1 MKAIQIQAFGQRR
14 GLAPVPDLEM
24 SSRAEELARSQFAQ
38 PRAIKVVYVQIPS
51 KSKVLDLV
59 NQDVAAPT
67 VRFSLRLTASV
78 FGHGQ
83 DQMVPTSAQDRA
95 AGKISKRR

>member
-1 MKAIQIQAFGQRR
+1 
-14 GLAPVPDLEM
+14 
-24 SSRAEELARSQFAQ
+24 
-38 PRAIKVVYVQIPS
+38 VQIPS

-67 VRFSLRLTASV
+67 VRFSLRLTAPV

>member
-51 KSKVLDLV
+51 KVESSRSGEPGRCGS
-59 NQDVAAPT
+59 NRAFFAPINRPSFWT
-67 VRFSLRLTASV
+67 WAGPNGAH
-78 FGHGQ
+78 FGPG
-83 DQMVPTSAQDRA
+83 S
-95 AGKISKRR
+95 RRR